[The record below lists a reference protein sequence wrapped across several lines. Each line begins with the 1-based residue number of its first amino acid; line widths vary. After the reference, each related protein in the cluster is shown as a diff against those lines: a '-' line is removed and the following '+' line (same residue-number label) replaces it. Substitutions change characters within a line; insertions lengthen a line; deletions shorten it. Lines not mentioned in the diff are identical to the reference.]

1 MLGGG
6 IGGIILFFI
15 VIGVGEGEGDD
26 GEGFLEVIWLG
37 VDGFVFDGDIE
48 VLYGLGEGGGECCG
62 EGDFLGEGVRIGD
75 WELDLDLV

>member
-1 MLGGG
+1 MVIVFVIIVFCIFVLAEVVFGMLGGG

-48 VLYGLGEGGGECCG
+48 VL
-62 EGDFLGEGVRIGD
+62 
-75 WELDLDLV
+75 

>member
-48 VLYGLGEGGGECCG
+48 VL
-62 EGDFLGEGVRIGD
+62 
-75 WELDLDLV
+75 